1 MDARD
6 RAIINALQGGFPLC
20 DRPYAR
26 VAEGQGLTEEELL
39 GRLAALLEAGVLS
52 RFGPMYHAE
61 RMGGSLILTAMRVPE
76 EDFER
81 VAEQVNAM
89 PEIAHNYQREHD
101 LNMWFVVA
109 TGTPEEA
116 RATLSRIETQT
127 GYPVYPMPKIQEYFV
142 GLRLEA

>member
-1 MDARD
+1 MDPQD

-20 DRPYAR
+20 DRPYAQI
-26 VAEGQGLTEEELL
+26 AEQLGIPEDELIRRIEAL
-39 GRLAALLEAGVLS
+39 LAAGILS

-61 RMGGSLILTAMRVPE
+61 RMGGSLVLTAMQVPE
-76 EDFER
+76 ADFER

-89 PEIAHNYQREHD
+89 PEIAHNYEREHD

-116 RATLSRIETQT
+116 RSTLERIEAET
-127 GYPVYPMPKIQEYFV
+127 GYPVYPMPKLKEYFV
-142 GLRLEA
+142 GLRLDA